1 MLRSALALTILCL
14 LPGIALATPL
24 SQANQ
29 RPILFGLPAPGQQCR
44 AAIAA
49 AERGHGIPA
58 QLLQAIGRVESGRRD
73 PNTGEWGA
81 WPWTINAEG
90 QGSWFETKA
99 EAIQAVS
106 ALQAHGVRSIDVGCM
121 QVNLMH
127 HPNAFASLDM
137 AFEPAV
143 NADYAARFLHELYDQ
158 TGDWTHATADYHSAN
173 PAEGGPYA
181 AKVVSVWPEEQR
193 KAGLVPTA
201 FPAPGQREGA
211 LMPPAP
217 MRPRGTML
225 PMVLPGAATPGAI
238 PPLQLASVERGAEA
252 PSSSSVLPLGMH
264 QPGMALGASVMSAGH
279 DLAFYRAVPVRP
291 TMATHVAMRMF
302 NRAMR

>member
-1 MLRSALALTILCL
+1 MLRGALALTILCL

-44 AAIAA
+44 ASIAA
-49 AERGHGIPA
+49 AERAHGIPA

-99 EAIQAVS
+99 EAIQAVA

-127 HPNAFASLDM
+127 HPNAFASLDD
-137 AFEPAV
+137 AFNPAA
-143 NADYAARFLHELYDQ
+143 NALYAARFLNTLYGMSGSWVQ
-158 TGDWTHATADYHSAN
+158 ATAAYHSQT
-173 PAEGGPYA
+173 PAIGADYQ
-181 AKVVSVWPEEQR
+181 QR
-193 KAGLVPTA
+193 V
-201 FPAPGQREGA
+201 
-211 LMPPAP
+211 
-217 MRPRGTML
+217 
-225 PMVLPGAATPGAI
+225 
-238 PPLQLASVERGAEA
+238 
-252 PSSSSVLPLGMH
+252 
-264 QPGMALGASVMSAGH
+264 MAH
-279 DLAFYRAVPVRP
+279 W
-291 TMATHVAMRMF
+291 
-302 NRAMR
+302 

>member
-58 QLLQAIGRVESGRRD
+58 QLLQAIGRVESGRRG

-81 WPWTINAEG
+81 WPWTIN
-90 QGSWFETKA
+90 
-99 EAIQAVS
+99 
-106 ALQAHGVRSIDVGCM
+106 D
-121 QVNLMH
+121 
-127 HPNAFASLDM
+127 
-137 AFEPAV
+137 
-143 NADYAARFLHELYDQ
+143 DYAARFLHELYDQ

-193 KAGLVPTA
+193 KAGQLPTT
-201 FPAPGQREGA
+201 FPASGQREGA

-225 PMVLPGAATPGAI
+225 PMVPPGAAT
-238 PPLQLASVERGAEA
+238 
-252 PSSSSVLPLGMH
+252 
-264 QPGMALGASVMSAGH
+264 
-279 DLAFYRAVPVRP
+279 
-291 TMATHVAMRMF
+291 
-302 NRAMR
+302 